1 MNDYDISQY
10 STIDNLPVETSNRR
24 AQDMESKGPNLQ
36 DAPRIAGSS
45 QIDVTTPAFATQSSI
60 LTGTLKRNK
69 SFSDFNPPTG
79 YNTGTKNFSHLI
91 IPSIGDSDRLSSLS
105 DKLQSLPNL
114 NDTESTEVGKLTNFF
129 SLMGNL
135 NNILQDVHGSIRQ
148 FTRG

>member
-1 MNDYDISQY
+1 MSDYDISQY

-45 QIDVTTPAFATQSSI
+45 QIDVTTPAFATQSSV

-79 YNTGTKNFSHLI
+79 YNTGTKNFSHLV
-91 IPSIGDSDRLSSLS
+91 IPSIGDSERLSSLS

-114 NDTESTEVGKLTNFF
+114 NDTESTQVGKLTTFF
-129 SLMGNL
+129 STMGNL
-135 NNILQDVHGSIRQ
+135 NNILSDVHGSMRQ